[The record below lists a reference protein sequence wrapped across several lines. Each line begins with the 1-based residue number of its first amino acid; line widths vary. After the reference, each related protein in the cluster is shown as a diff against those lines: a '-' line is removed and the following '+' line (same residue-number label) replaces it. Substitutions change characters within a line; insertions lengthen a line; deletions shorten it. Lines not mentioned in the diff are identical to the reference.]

1 MQPGLMPRCAEPK
14 GLEPGFILLHCA
26 AQGRRAAMSCYAT
39 TTHPCILRWELTVRV
54 LGQQSIVS
62 ARVLASLA
70 ATQLLALPFA
80 GVLRAGEARLRR
92 GTGAVGS
99 IVLCL

>member
-1 MQPGLMPRCAEPK
+1 MLSQKAWSQDSCCSLVLRK
-14 GLEPGFILLHCA
+14 G
-26 AQGRRAAMSCYAT
+26 GRLQLSCYAA

-70 ATQLLALPFA
+70 AAQLLALPFA
-80 GVLRAGEARLRR
+80 GVLHAGEALLRS
-92 GTGAVGS
+92 AAPVQWA
-99 IVLCL
+99 I